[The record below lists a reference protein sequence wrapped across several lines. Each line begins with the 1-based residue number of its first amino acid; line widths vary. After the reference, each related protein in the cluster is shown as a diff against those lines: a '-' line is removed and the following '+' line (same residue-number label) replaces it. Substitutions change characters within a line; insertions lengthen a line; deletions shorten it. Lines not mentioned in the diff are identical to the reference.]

1 LSGCTLFLCVERS
14 LWTGERLDDMVDRI
28 EKRFDDVDRRFDAV
42 DLRFEAVDRRFE
54 AVDRRFDRLETKLDD
69 LRRDMF
75 NGFLVLFVAI
85 LGMIGTMVAHSL

>member
-1 LSGCTLFLCVERS
+1 MERTV
-14 LWTGERLDDMVDRI
+14 WTDERLDDSFDRI
-28 EKRFDDVDRRFDAV
+28 EKRFDAVDRRFDG
-42 DLRFEAVDRRFE
+42 
-54 AVDRRFDRLETKLDD
+54 VDRRFDRLETKLDD

>member
-1 LSGCTLFLCVERS
+1 VERS
-14 LWTGERLDDMVDRI
+14 LWTDERLDDMVDRI

-42 DLRFEAVDRRFE
+42 DRRFE
-54 AVDRRFDRLETKLDD
+54 AVDRRFDRLETKIDD